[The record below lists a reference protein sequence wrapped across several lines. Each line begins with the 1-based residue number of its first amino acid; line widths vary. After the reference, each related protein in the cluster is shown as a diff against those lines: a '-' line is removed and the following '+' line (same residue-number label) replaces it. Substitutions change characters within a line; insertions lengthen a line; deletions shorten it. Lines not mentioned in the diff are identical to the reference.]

1 MRDPGRIERAFP
13 LEFPMGI
20 GGLFD
25 DVRDEEST
33 SLRRVPARV
42 WAQHL
47 FRLWDGSCVHGLRG
61 HRLVW
66 AVMNTVL
73 LEEARGKG
81 YIVQRCRGT
90 HGRENGS
97 VYACDESRVTR
108 SVRRR
113 GACSGPRALAD
124 EGWPERK
131 DYAHAV
137 GC

>member
-47 FRLWDGSCVHGLRG
+47 FRLWDGSCIHGLRG

-81 YIVQRCRGT
+81 YIVQRNSV
-90 HGRENGS
+90 GRMGARMDPYMHVTKAQLLKVLE
-97 VYACDESRVTR
+97 DEELVRASCTR
-108 SVRRR
+108 
-113 GACSGPRALAD
+113 
-124 EGWPERK
+124 
-131 DYAHAV
+131 
-137 GC
+137 